1 MEEKRTPSFAYS
13 LLILFSLVIF
23 LVVGMRV
30 LGAPLNVVMFLAWM
44 LLALL
49 SLKLGYT
56 YSELEEKA
64 IGAVQN
70 GLKSIVIMLAVGT
83 LIAVFTASGTVPTII
98 YYGIKIMSPKYYLL
112 STLILCSIV
121 SLCTGTSWGTMGTI
135 GVALL
140 CIGSG
145 LGIPAGITA
154 GAIISGSWFGDK
166 LSPLSDTTNFASAV
180 MGVDLM
186 THVKH
191 MLYTTVPAYLVSAI
205 IFLFLGFK
213 ASNNQV
219 DLGLIEEI
227 SVALTSNFKISLITL
242 IPMIVVITML
252 LMRKDPAQSIL
263 SGVIVGIV
271 IAIFY
276 QGAEPEFVFN
286 SCLKGYSREFDNEL
300 LTNLLKDLGGMNSM
314 NSTIQLII
322 LTTGI
327 GGMIRELGFIKV
339 IASKFSQ
346 KIKSV
351 GGLVATTIGI
361 SYLSIGLT
369 GSHCFAAIMV
379 QSTMLDLFKAKG
391 LKPENLSRICEDCG
405 TIGVTIIP
413 WGVTAVFI
421 MNTLKI
427 PFAEYAP
434 YAFFCY
440 LCPIFSLLCGIT
452 GIGMAKYTEEELLEL
467 EAAK

>member
-1 MEEKRTPSFAYS
+1 M
-13 LLILFSLVIF
+13 LLS
-23 LVVGMRV
+23 
-30 LGAPLNVVMFLAWM
+30 
-44 LLALL
+44 LLALG
-49 SLKLGYT
+49 LGYT
-56 YSELEEKA
+56 YSELEKTA
-64 IGAVQN
+64 LSAVQS
-70 GLKSIVIMLAVGT
+70 GLKSIVIMLAVGA
-83 LIAVFTASGTVPTII
+83 LIAVFVASGTVPTII
-98 YYGIKIMSPKYYLL
+98 YYGIKIMNPKYYLL
-112 STLILCSIV
+112 SSLILCSVV

-191 MLYTTVPAYLVSAI
+191 MLYTTVPAYVVTAI
-205 IFLFLGFK
+205 IFLVLGFK
-213 ASNNQV
+213 VSSSQV
-219 DLGLIEEI
+219 DFALIKEI
-227 SVALTSNFKISLITL
+227 SVALKSNFKISLITL

-276 QGAEPEFVFN
+276 QGAEPAFVFN

-322 LTTGI
+322 LTTGV
-327 GGMIRELGFIKV
+327 GGIIKELGIVKV
-339 IASKFSQ
+339 IASRFSQ
-346 KIKSV
+346 KIKTV
-351 GGLVATTIGI
+351 GGLVATAIGI

-379 QSTMLDLFKAKG
+379 QSTMLDLFKSKG

-405 TIGVTIIP
+405 TIGVTLIP

-421 MNTLKI
+421 MNTLKV
-427 PFAEYAP
+427 PFVEYAP

-452 GIGMAKYTEEELLEL
+452 GIGMAKYTEEELCEL
-467 EAAK
+467 ESEN

>member
-1 MEEKRTPSFAYS
+1 MKEKSTPSFAYS
-13 LLILFSLVIF
+13 LLILFSFAAFLVI
-23 LVVGMRV
+23 GMRV

-44 LLALL
+44 LLVLL

-56 YSELEEKA
+56 YSELEGKA
-64 IGAVQN
+64 IEAVQN
-70 GLKSIVIMLAVGT
+70 GLKSILIMLAVGA
-83 LIAVFTASGTVPTII
+83 LIAVFAASGTVPTII
-98 YYGIKIMSPKYYLL
+98 YYGIKLMNPRFYLL

-121 SLCTGTSWGTMGTI
+121 SLCTGTSWGTIGTV

-145 LGIPAGITA
+145 LGIPAGITG
-154 GAIISGSWFGDK
+154 GAIISGAWFGDK

-191 MLYTTVPAYLVSAI
+191 MLYTTVPAYIVSAI
-205 IFLFLGFK
+205 IYLVIGFK
-213 ASNNQV
+213 VTTTHV
-219 DLGLIEEI
+219 DFQLINEISLGLA
-227 SVALTSNFKISLITL
+227 SSFKISVFTL
-242 IPMIVVITML
+242 IPMIVVVVML
-252 LMRKDPAQSIL
+252 LMRKDPVQSIL
-263 SGVIVGIV
+263 SGVIVGIF

-276 QGAEPEFVFN
+276 QGVTPEFVFN

-300 LTNLLKDLGGMNSM
+300 LTKLLNDLGGMNSM

-322 LTTGI
+322 LTMGI
-327 GGMIRELGFIKV
+327 GGMIKELGFIKV

-351 GGLVATTIGI
+351 GGLVAATIGI

-369 GSHCFAAIMV
+369 GSHCFSAIMV
-379 QSTMLDLFKAKG
+379 ETTMKDVFKSKG
-391 LKPENLSRICEDCG
+391 LKPENLSRVCEDCG

-421 MNTLKI
+421 INTLKI

-452 GIGMAKYTEEELLEL
+452 GIGMAKYTKEELLEL
-467 EAAK
+467 ETAK

>member
-1 MEEKRTPSFAYS
+1 MKEKRTPSFAYS
-13 LLILFSLVIF
+13 LLTLFSLVIF
-23 LVVGMRV
+23 LIVGMRV
-30 LGAPLNVVMFLAWM
+30 LGAPLNVIMFLAWM
-44 LLALL
+44 LLNLL

-64 IGAVQN
+64 LEAVQN

-112 STLILCSIV
+112 SALILCSIV
-121 SLCTGTSWGTMGTI
+121 SMCTGTSWGTMGTI

-140 CIGSG
+140 GIGTG
-145 LGIPAGITA
+145 LGIPAGMTA
-154 GAIISGSWFGDK
+154 GAVISGSWFGDK

-191 MLYTTVPAYLVSAI
+191 MLYTTVPAYVVTAI
-205 IFLFLGFK
+205 MFLFLGFK
-213 ASNNQV
+213 ASSNQV
-219 DLGLIEEI
+219 DFGLIEEI

-242 IPMIVVITML
+242 IPMLVVITML

-276 QGAEPEFVFN
+276 QGADPEFVFN
-286 SCLKGYSREFDNEL
+286 SCLKGYSRQFDNKL
-300 LTNLLKDLGGMNSM
+300 LTKLFKDLGGMNSM

-322 LTTGI
+322 FTTGI
-327 GGMIRELGFIKV
+327 GGMIRELGIIKV
-339 IASKFSQ
+339 LASGFAQ
-346 KIKSV
+346 KLKSI
-351 GGLVATTIGI
+351 GGMVAATIGI

-440 LCPIFSLLCGIT
+440 LCPVFSLLCGVT
-452 GIGMAKYTEEELLEL
+452 GIGMAKYTDEEVIEGV
-467 EAAK
+467 K